1 MATPIKIGYWPIR
14 GLVHFNIALLE
25 YVGLPYTR
33 VNYETDEQW
42 ALAKAELSQKGFEFP
57 NLPYIEHNGE
67 YHSESFAILAFI
79 ANFAKHHELLPTP
92 EQQGRFFELFGVLA
106 DLNGIFTGPSY
117 SSKTV
122 EELKQRVVEAVA
134 KNSSKLTAFNT
145 ILSKNKWLL
154 GDQLTILD
162 FRFADLVEKI
172 FDMDN
177 ELQFGSFG
185 LDLSS
190 IKRYLEEFNALPA
203 IHAFRASPKFIQRPW
218 NGPSAVWK

>member
-106 DLNGIFTGPSY
+106 DLNGIFTSSSY
-117 SSKTV
+117 SSKTL
-122 EELKQRVVEAVA
+122 EELKQKVLEGAT
-134 KNSSKLTAFNT
+134 KNAARLTAVNA
-145 ILSKNKWLL
+145 ILAKNKWLM

-162 FRFADLVEKI
+162 FRFAELAEKI
-172 FDMDN
+172 FDMDQ
-177 ELQFGSFG
+177 ELQFGGYG

-190 IKRYLEEFNALPA
+190 IKRFVDEFNALPA
-203 IHAFRASPKFIQRPW
+203 IHAYRASPRFSQRPW
-218 NGPSAVWK
+218 NMHYAVWK